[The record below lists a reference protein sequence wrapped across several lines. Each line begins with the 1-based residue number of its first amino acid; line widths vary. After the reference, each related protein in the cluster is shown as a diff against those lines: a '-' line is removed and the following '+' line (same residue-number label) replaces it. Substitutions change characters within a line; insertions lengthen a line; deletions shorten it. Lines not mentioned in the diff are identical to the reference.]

1 MRKLAVAVAVLGG
14 ILLTSCAKEEKLVPM
29 VSFANEETLFFLQTI
44 SEETYKE
51 ALPWAHKGEENA
63 MEIAKIYN
71 LQENNEEQAQYWEQ
85 KLEQLH
91 EQRIKEAPAK
101 DSDLNDRLE

>member
-1 MRKLAVAVAVLGG
+1 MKKLALAMVGG
-14 ILLTSCAKEEKLVPM
+14 ILLTSCAREEKLVPM
-29 VSFANEETLFFLQTI
+29 VSFASEETLFFLQTI

-71 LQENNEEQAQYWEQ
+71 LQEDNEKQAQYWEQ

-91 EQRIKEAPAK
+91 NQRIKEAQPKASK
-101 DSDLNDRLE
+101 LKDRLE